1 MENTIGKRI
10 ALLRKQR
17 GLTQEDL
24 AERMGVSGQAV
35 SKWEN
40 DLSCPDIALLSEL
53 SKTLGVTVDE
63 LLTGEKPQ
71 EMYLVPEEKRK
82 PVEEMVLRIRIN
94 YADGKKT
101 EVNLPVQML
110 AMAMESGV
118 EDGEILINGDVG
130 SNRID
135 PERLLEIIRQGF
147 AGKILEVENDVEHIV
162 IWVE

>member
-40 DLSCPDIALLSEL
+40 NLSCPDIALLSEL

-63 LLTGEKPQ
+63 LLTGEKLQ

-94 YADGKKT
+94 SAAGKKT

-110 AMAMESGV
+110 ATAMESGV
-118 EDGEILINGDVG
+118 EDGEILINSDVG